1 MQKKPMFGEFAP
13 LLSSISASEKA
24 FSSLKVKRGNGDVEP
39 FIVAELQDVKQGR
52 RNYCA
57 TGMVFD
63 ATYFIP
69 RNEDMDDYLLNTFH
83 NMLRSSHSEQSWKGT
98 IWICLGLNKPSNRQP
113 FAVWKTISR
122 YAHKYCTKIDIH
134 GEPTLQ
140 SENNL
145 GLRPTWT
152 VADATLIFENL

>member
-24 FSSLKVKRGNGDVEP
+24 FSSLRVKQGNGDVEP

-52 RNYCA
+52 RNCA

-63 ATYFIP
+63 ARYFIP
-69 RNEDMDDYLLNTFH
+69 RNEDMDDYLLNMFH

-98 IWICLGLNKPSNRQP
+98 IWICLGVNKPSNRQP
-113 FAVWKTISR
+113 FAVWKTIKICSQIL
-122 YAHKYCTKIDIH
+122 HK
-134 GEPTLQ
+134 
-140 SENNL
+140 N
-145 GLRPTWT
+145 
-152 VADATLIFENL
+152 